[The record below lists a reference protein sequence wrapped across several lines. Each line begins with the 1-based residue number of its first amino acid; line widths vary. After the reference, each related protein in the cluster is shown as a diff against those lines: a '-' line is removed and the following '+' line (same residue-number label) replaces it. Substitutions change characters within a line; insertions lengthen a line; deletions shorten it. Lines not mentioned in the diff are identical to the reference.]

1 MQAGAAEETAH
12 LEAAL
17 ARASREIENLL
28 RAVEEGE
35 APRTLL
41 DRLRQREKEH
51 AALTR
56 QLTSAK
62 SLRTISQLERHRI
75 RRRLEDGFSRLGEVL
90 SSERQLARQA
100 LDKLIVDRVRFTP
113 VQIEGERTYRFEAK
127 LSLGRICAAV
137 TQNDGDVPDG
147 I

>member
-1 MQAGAAEETAH
+1 M
-12 LEAAL
+12 
-17 ARASREIENLL
+17 ASHWPAIVHSCRPIK
-28 RAVEEGE
+28 
-35 APRTLL
+35 T
-41 DRLRQREKEH
+41 
-51 AALTR
+51 
-56 QLTSAK
+56 
-62 SLRTISQLERHRI
+62 
-75 RRRLEDGFSRLGEVL
+75 SRLGEVL